1 MTDAK
6 LESNNWRRKIA
17 SKAAFS
23 ERLKAFEFAAGEV
36 MISLIKHPKRR
47 VGLIIAVMVSIAF
60 HLLLIFIVRTAPVFE
75 LAMSLREIEFVDAD
89 YNRAILITFS
99 KPLKYPSGYIGF
111 RPPEK
116 TRSLEEVKKE
126 QERRA
131 KHEAERRKREEERL
145 AQEREES
152 AQREAEEKAK
162 AEQLASA
169 EKAASPK
176 PTPRPDGYGSFGKI
190 NTAPIKDQVKQ
201 LYDAKKS
208 GKLELPEGKLKVG
221 ATGVVQADGTL
232 ADYRI
237 SVSSGVKDIDDAALA
252 ILAAVSES
260 KALGPLHQL
269 TSLSMVLD
277 IDQAAQL
284 IVTGF
289 TENEEDAKNITN
301 LAQAALLV
309 ARFKKADDP
318 GAMVMLNNLKVTR
331 TGQRIQAIIS
341 MPREKASDTLTK
353 TMDKGQG

>member
-1 MTDAK
+1 
-6 LESNNWRRKIA
+6 
-17 SKAAFS
+17 
-23 ERLKAFEFAAGEV
+23 
-36 MISLIKHPKRR
+36 MISLIEYPKRR
-47 VGLIIAVMVSIAF
+47 IGLTIAILVSVLV
-60 HLLLIFIVRTAPVFE
+60 HLAVIFIVRTAPVFE
-75 LAMSLREIEFVDAD
+75 LAMNLRELQFVDED

-116 TRSLEEVKKE
+116 TRSLEEIKKE
-126 QERRA
+126 QELHARR
-131 KHEAERRKREEERL
+131 EAARRKREEERL
-145 AQEREES
+145 ARERQEEARR
-152 AQREAEEKAK
+152 AAEEKAK
-162 AEQLASA
+162 AEELAKAESA
-169 EKAASPK
+169 PTPT
-176 PTPRPDGYGSFGKI
+176 PTPRPDGYGTFGRI

-201 LYDAKKS
+201 LYEAKKA

-221 ATGVVQADGTL
+221 ATGIVQADGTL

-237 SVSSGVKDIDDAALA
+237 SISSGLKEIDDAALA

-277 IDQAAQL
+277 IDQSAQL

-289 TENEEDAKNITN
+289 TETEEDARNITN
-301 LAQAALLV
+301 LAQAALLI
-309 ARFKKADDP
+309 ARLKKADDP
-318 GAMVMLNNLKVTR
+318 GAMIMLNNLKVTR

>member
-1 MTDAK
+1 M
-6 LESNNWRRKIA
+6 S
-17 SKAAFS
+17 SS
-23 ERLKAFEFAAGEV
+23 EPQKHVEFAAGEV
-36 MISLIKHPKRR
+36 TMISLIKHPKRR
-47 VGLIIAVMVSIAF
+47 VGLTVA
-60 HLLLIFIVRTAPVFE
+60 LLLSVAVHLAGIFFVRTWPVFE
-75 LAMSLREIEFVDAD
+75 LAMNLRELQFVDED
-89 YNRAILITFS
+89 YNRGILITFS
-99 KPLKYPSGYIGF
+99 KPLKYPPGYAGF

-116 TRSLEEVKKE
+116 LKTLDEIKKE
-126 QERRA
+126 QELRA
-131 KHEAERRKREEERL
+131 KRDAERQRREEERS
-145 AQEREES
+145 ARQREEL
-152 AQREAEEKAK
+152 AKQEAEKKAAEEKAK
-162 AEQLASA
+162 AEELAKTETA
-169 EKAASPK
+169 PSPK
-176 PTPRPDGYGSFGKI
+176 PTPPPDGFGSFGKI

-201 LYDAKKS
+201 LYDAKKA
-208 GKLELPEGKLKVG
+208 GKLDLPAGRLKVG
-221 ATGVVQADGTL
+221 ATGTVQADGSL

-237 SVSSGVKDIDDAALA
+237 SISSGIKEIDDAALA

-277 IDQAAQL
+277 IDQSAQL

-289 TENEEDAKNITN
+289 TENEEDARNITN

-309 ARFKKADDP
+309 ARFKKSKDE

>member
-1 MTDAK
+1 
-6 LESNNWRRKIA
+6 
-17 SKAAFS
+17 
-23 ERLKAFEFAAGEV
+23 

-47 VGLIIAVMVSIAF
+47 VGLTVA
-60 HLLLIFIVRTAPVFE
+60 LLLSVAVHVAGVFFVRTWPVFE
-75 LAMSLREIEFVDAD
+75 LAMNLRELQFVDED
-89 YNRAILITFS
+89 YNRGILITFA
-99 KPLKYPSGYIGF
+99 KPLKYPSGYAGF

-116 TRSLEEVKKE
+116 LKTLDEIKKE

-131 KHEAERRKREEERL
+131 RRDAAKREDQRRREEERL
-145 AQEREES
+145 ARQREEL
-152 AQREAEEKAK
+152 AKQEAEKKAAEEKAK
-162 AEQLASA
+162 AEELAKA
-169 EKAASPK
+169 ETDPSPK
-176 PTPRPDGYGSFGKI
+176 PPPPPDGFGSFGKI

-201 LYDAKKS
+201 LYDAKKA
-208 GKLELPEGKLKVG
+208 GKLDLPAGRLKVG
-221 ATGVVQADGTL
+221 ATGTVQADGSL

-237 SVSSGVKDIDDAALA
+237 SISSGIKEIDDAALA

-277 IDQAAQL
+277 IDQSAQL
-284 IVTGF
+284 TVTGF
-289 TENEEDAKNITN
+289 TENEEDARNITN

-309 ARFKKADDP
+309 ARFKKSKDE
-318 GAMVMLNNLKVTR
+318 GAMIMLNNLKVTR

>member
-1 MTDAK
+1 
-6 LESNNWRRKIA
+6 
-17 SKAAFS
+17 
-23 ERLKAFEFAAGEV
+23 

-47 VGLIIAVMVSIAF
+47 VGLTVA
-60 HLLLIFIVRTAPVFE
+60 LLLSVAAHVAGIFIIRTLPVFE
-75 LAMSLREIEFVDAD
+75 LALNLNGIEFVDAE
-89 YNRAILITFS
+89 YNRAILITVD
-99 KPLKYPSGYIGF
+99 KPLKYPSGYAGF

-116 TRSLEEVKKE
+116 VKTLDEVKKE

-131 KHEAERRKREEERL
+131 KREVERRRQEEERL
-145 AQEREES
+145 AKEREEL
-152 AQREAEEKAK
+152 ARQEAEKKAAEEKAK
-162 AEQLASA
+162 TEALANAEA
-169 EKAASPK
+169 K
-176 PTPRPDGYGSFGKI
+176 PTPTPNPDGFGSFGKI

-201 LYDAKKS
+201 LYEAKKA
-208 GKLELPEGKLKVG
+208 GKLELPEGRLKVG
-221 ATGVVQADGTL
+221 ATGSVQADGSL

-237 SVSSGVKDIDDAALA
+237 SVSSGIKEIDAAALA

-277 IDQAAQL
+277 IDQSAQL

-289 TENEEDAKNITN
+289 TENEEDARNITN

-309 ARFKKADDP
+309 ARFKKGNDE
-318 GAMVMLNNLKVTR
+318 GAMIMLNNLKVTR
-331 TGQRIQAIIS
+331 NGQRIQAVIS